1 MKNYAVTIEY
11 DCENFKLSYNGD
23 MEENSKVIVFEKK
36 EVGLIVLFVVLLAAT
51 CFTLGVRMGMK
62 WQLSA
67 EGITEE
73 DIKNVELKS
82 QREEETEKVLK
93 TSDPEEKVEI
103 KDEAFDK
110 LQKEF
115 EKLDDKGAPAKLNE
129 SADLPNNEAPAA
141 EKLIESYEVT
151 KPATQESAAIA
162 TPSPEPAPAQPTA
175 TNVVNAAQYSGK
187 FTIQVGAYNN
197 LEEASQFASGFEVRG
212 YTPVIQEAEIAGKGK
227 WYRVSIGVFETRQA
241 AKDYIV
247 EQKSLFQGY
256 DYIIN
261 KID

>member
-1 MKNYAVTIEY
+1 
-11 DCENFKLSYNGD
+11 

-36 EVGLIVLFVVLLAAT
+36 EVGLIVLFVVLLTAT
-51 CFTLGVRMGMK
+51 SFTLGVRMGMK
-62 WQLSA
+62 WQLSS

-82 QREEETEKVLK
+82 QREEETEKVLN
-93 TSDPEEKVEI
+93 TQETEEKPEI

-115 EKLDDKGAPAKLNE
+115 EKLDDKGVPAKLNE
-129 SADLPNNEAPAA
+129 SVDLPSSESPAA
-141 EKLIESYEVT
+141 DKLIESYEVT
-151 KPATQESAAIA
+151 KPVAAVAETAPATQTIS
-162 TPSPEPAPAQPTA
+162 
-175 TNVVNAAQYSGK
+175 NVVNAAQYSGK
-187 FTIQVGAYNN
+187 YTIQVGAYNN
-197 LEEASQFASGFEVRG
+197 LDEASQFASGFEVRG

-227 WYRVSIGVFETRQA
+227 WYRVSIGIFENRQA